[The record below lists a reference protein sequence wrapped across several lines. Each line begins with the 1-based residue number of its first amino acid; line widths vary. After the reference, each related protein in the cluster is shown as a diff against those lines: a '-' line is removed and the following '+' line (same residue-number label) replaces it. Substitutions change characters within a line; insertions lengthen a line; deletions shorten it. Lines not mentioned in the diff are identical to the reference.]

1 MGRRTIVV
9 LVAAAGAVAFL
20 VTASSSAPFA
30 AGTLN
35 LRATLGTSS
44 PAGVCPAEAPPGAD
58 CHPRTGAGSVS
69 GLGSV
74 SATYTWFFGMGDCPS
89 TLVKPLAT
97 SGRLVVAGKGEIDVA
112 LADGAR
118 CVEQEPVRNEP
129 QVFTITGGTGTYQG
143 ASGGGTVERSLSG
156 GHGVERWTG
165 TLIVPGLEFDIT
177 PPTIAGAV
185 AKTVRAPKGAKRVRV
200 TYKVTARDAVDG
212 PIAVACLPRS
222 GSWFAIGRTT
232 VTCQARDSSGNTGRS
247 RFAVTVRGGRSRGLA
262 RSTLG

>member
-1 MGRRTIVV
+1 MAMGRRTIVV
-9 LVAAAGAVAFL
+9 LVAAAGAVPFR
-20 VTASSSAPFA
+20 VSPSSSASFA

-35 LRATLGTSS
+35 LRATVGTLS
-44 PAGVCPAEAPPGAD
+44 PGGTCPPEAPPGAD
-58 CHPRTGAGSVS
+58 CHPRTGTGSVS

-89 TLVKPLAT
+89 SLVKPLAT
-97 SGRLVVAGKGEIDVA
+97 TGRLVVAGKGEIDFA
-112 LADGAR
+112 LADGVR

-129 QVFTITGGTGTYQG
+129 QDFTITGGTGTYQG

-165 TLIVPGLEFDIT
+165 TLTVPGVEFDIT
-177 PPTIAGAV
+177 PPTITGAV
-185 AKTVRAPKGAKRVRV
+185 AKTVRAPKAAKRVRV
-200 TYKVTARDAVDG
+200 TYKVAARDAADG

-232 VTCQARDSSGNTGRS
+232 VTCQARDSSGNSGRA
-247 RFAVTVRGGRSRGLA
+247 RFVVTVKMRS
-262 RSTLG
+262 